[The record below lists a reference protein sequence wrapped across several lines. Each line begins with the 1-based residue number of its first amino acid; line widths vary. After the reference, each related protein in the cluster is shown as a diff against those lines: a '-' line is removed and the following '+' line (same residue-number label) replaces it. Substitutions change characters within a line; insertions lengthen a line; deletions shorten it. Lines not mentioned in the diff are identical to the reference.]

1 MIKYAL
7 NMDVPKLKHS
17 LGCKTPTAFLGSCF
31 TEHLY
36 KQLTQYQMPIRLGPN
51 GTIFNPMSL
60 VLPLQMAVQKTN
72 YTADDICMSDGM
84 YFSRCHHG
92 SYAEPNPLSLLERIQ
107 SEHIQFEQALK
118 QTQHIIVT
126 FGSAYVY
133 EHIEQQFIYA
143 NCHKLPGQHFRKY
156 LLSVDQIVKTWS
168 DIIIAFETQWPQIKW
183 LFTVS
188 PVKHLKDGIHQN
200 NLSKS
205 TLLLAIDQL
214 QQLHQHIDYFP
225 SYELLQDDLR
235 DYRFYSEDGAHPTPQ
250 AIHYIVEQFKAVAF
264 NLEAQNYM
272 ALMDKYLLMQ
282 NHNRL
287 HHQSDS
293 ALKLDQQLAQI
304 KQQLLDEFGVQL

>member
-1 MIKYAL
+1 ME
-7 NMDVPKLKHS
+7 PSRLKHS
-17 LGCKTPTAFLGSCF
+17 FGFKTPIAFLGSCF
-31 TEHLY
+31 TEHLH
-36 KQLTQYQMPIRLGPN
+36 KHLAAYQMPVSLGPN
-51 GTIFNPMSL
+51 GIIFNPLSL
-60 VLPLQMAVQKTN
+60 AFPLQLAIQKNT
-72 YTADDICMSDGM
+72 YSKEDIFSSQGM
-84 YFSRCHHG
+84 CVSRYHHG
-92 SYAEPNPLSLLERIQ
+92 SVADLNAELLLERIQ
-107 SEHIQFEQALK
+107 ADHIRFEQTLQ
-118 QTQHIIVT
+118 QTQHIVVT

-133 EHIEQQFIYA
+133 EHIEQKTVYA

-235 DYRFYSEDGAHPTPQ
+235 DYRFYAEDGAHPTPQ

-304 KQQLLDEFGVQL
+304 KQQLLDEFGLQLK